1 MKSDEKGSAVQYATA
16 LLQLTEA
23 SGEAE
28 EVFKNLA
35 SVCKAFE
42 EDPEI
47 TVLFK
52 HPAISAPQKKKFLD
66 EFGNGMDKLSL
77 RLLHILCERRKM
89 NLLPLIVAEF
99 KQLLLAKHN
108 IMQGTLYTAETID
121 DGAVDKIKER
131 LRNKL
136 GKRVDL
142 TVQVDKSLIGGYVL
156 RIGDQV
162 IDGSLKGRLQSIE
175 KALLSV

>member
-16 LLQLTEA
+16 LLQLTEQT
-23 SGEAE
+23 GEAE

-47 TVLFK
+47 SILFK

-66 EFGNGMDKLSL
+66 EFSGGMDKLSA
-77 RLLHILCERRKM
+77 RLVQILCERRKM
-89 NLLPLIVAEF
+89 SLLPLIVAEF
-99 KQLLLAKHN
+99 KLLLLAKHN
-108 IMQGTLYTAETID
+108 IVQGTLFTAESID
-121 DGAVDKIKER
+121 EAAVEKIKDR
-131 LRNKL
+131 IKNKI

-142 TVQVDKSLIGGYVL
+142 SVQVDKSLIGGYVL

-162 IDGSLKGRLQSIE
+162 IDGSLRGRLQSIE